1 MGRNNSKFTIGK
13 YHINTMEIIK
23 LFQVNIFMPVTKF
36 PHLTIW
42 LFCKRSFQI
51 FGQFRE
57 LFKETNSKNWG
68 FCIEDERE
76 RKKTRMAKADFAFR
90 LKGREKTQMA
100 KVVKCCH
107 QVTWAQK
114 SMTKKIE

>member
-1 MGRNNSKFTIGK
+1 
-13 YHINTMEIIK
+13 
-23 LFQVNIFMPVTKF
+23 
-36 PHLTIW
+36 
-42 LFCKRSFQI
+42 
-51 FGQFRE
+51 
-57 LFKETNSKNWG
+57 
-68 FCIEDERE
+68 
-76 RKKTRMAKADFAFR
+76 MAKVDFVLR